1 MYMLFRIPQ
10 QKTFDVYWT
19 LILSSIS
26 KIPNSAQMTFS
37 ILFAQGFN
45 QSKELNQILHYYIIF
60 IFVEFV
66 LNVCKY

>member
-10 QKTFDVYWT
+10 QKTFDVYWM
-19 LILSSIS
+19 LILSNIS

-45 QSKELNQILHYYIIF
+45 QSKELN
-60 IFVEFV
+60 
-66 LNVCKY
+66 